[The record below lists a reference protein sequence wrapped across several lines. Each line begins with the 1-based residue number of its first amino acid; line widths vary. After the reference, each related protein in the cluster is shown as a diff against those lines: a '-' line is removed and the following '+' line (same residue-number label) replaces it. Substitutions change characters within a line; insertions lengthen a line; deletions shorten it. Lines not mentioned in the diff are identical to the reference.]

1 MKKLLIFL
9 LIALLVASAG
19 LAKITKKSRVKTSK
33 KVVKVK
39 TKSPALNPRQ
49 KLAKTNKD
57 IAKVKQQLKKSRN
70 KKTRQALAKRLAILE
85 QRSRDLKKKLGVI
98 KSVKVVVTQFPTAE
112 EITTAPLIEEDT
124 EEVAVDKQGDGQR
137 GAFRYELGLSGGFWA
152 GGAGV
157 LGEVR
162 VPTSFIFGPATTAL
176 RFSTGLVQPRDGG
189 RRYVPVNFD
198 VIMNFPPGWLAG
210 PSSYLGAGLNYVALT
225 TGSKPGTVGGE
236 VFYGVEGEG
245 FNGVLFGEL
254 GYAILRSGVV
264 PSQKGAIITIGF
276 RRPFG

>member
-152 GGAGV
+152 GGAGG

-162 VPTSFIFGPATTAL
+162 GPTRFIFWPGTTAL
-176 RFSTGLVQPRDGG
+176 RFRTG
-189 RRYVPVNFD
+189 
-198 VIMNFPPGWLAG
+198 
-210 PSSYLGAGLNYVALT
+210 
-225 TGSKPGTVGGE
+225 
-236 VFYGVEGEG
+236 
-245 FNGVLFGEL
+245 
-254 GYAILRSGVV
+254 
-264 PSQKGAIITIGF
+264 
-276 RRPFG
+276 